1 MLADMLPR
9 VARPARTAILA
20 VAVVTLAATTAA
32 AGCDPTG
39 EAPRLR
45 DECEDGR
52 E

>member
-32 AGCDPTG
+32 AGCPEEDDGDG
-39 EAPRLR
+39 EGGARR
-45 DECEDGR
+45 
-52 E
+52 